1 MKHPL
6 ILFLILL
13 LYTVLPKTV
22 LADAC
27 RASFYPSNSIDT
39 MLERWAK
46 NEPISTTDVNNLRIE
61 RLADQYSLLSRE
73 KVFVFVK
80 NAEQM
85 GFSVENAISMLKNKN
100 FMEEFLLHPSV
111 KTQMKDLLK
120 NSGQDLAILDQV
132 GKLAYRLYALHS
144 VLKLSNNQILE
155 LVSIENNNYHK
166 LLDISKILRT
176 QQVLESLDLSK
187 EEIFDFIVKHIDGQR
202 TPFQI
207 SPELL
212 SKATTLF
219 SEIGFSKEEIFDF
232 IVKHITGQRTPFQ
245 TSPQVLSKAIALFSE
260 IGLDHLSIRQI
271 LKASVLELWASNQLK
286 PPLLW
291 MENVEQYKELTVE
304 EKKAILREH
313 GLSDEVINRIPQ
325 DMFTVTIGKKSAE
338 LVGVSTGFA
347 LLGSFFYWMIFH

>member
-39 MLERWAK
+39 LLERVAK
-46 NEPISTTDVNNLRIE
+46 KEPISTTDVNNLRIE
-61 RLADQYSLLSRE
+61 RIADHYPQLSRE

-219 SEIGFSKEEIFDF
+219 FEIGFSKEEIFNF
-232 IVKHITGQRTPFQ
+232 IVKHIGGQRTPFQ
-245 TSPQVLSKAIALFSE
+245 TSPRVLSKAITLFSE
-260 IGLDHLSIRQI
+260 MGLDHLSIRQI
-271 LKASVLELWASNQLK
+271 LEASVLEFWASKQLK
-286 PPLLW
+286 PSESW
-291 MENVEQYKELTVE
+291 TSNFEQYKQFTVE

-325 DMFTVTIGKKSAE
+325 DMFKGNIARKLGELSGMSASFV
-338 LVGVSTGFA
+338 LWGG
-347 LLGSFFYWMIFH
+347 FFYWLFFY